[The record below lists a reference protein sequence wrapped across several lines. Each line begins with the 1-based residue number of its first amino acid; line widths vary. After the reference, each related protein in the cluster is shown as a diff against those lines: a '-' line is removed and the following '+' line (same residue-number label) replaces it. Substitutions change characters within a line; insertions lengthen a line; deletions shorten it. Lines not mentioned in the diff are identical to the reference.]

1 MSQSMKNIILAV
13 SIGIIIFLLLAIGY
27 NLKIIPISINVS
39 NNITTVQ
46 KQVDQLGIDFLG
58 QIQIEK
64 SKIKQLSENSFI
76 VDSFANKVITD
87 KVYSSIYEFTSTN
100 KNCFEVTFVGNDRNI
115 FFVYPPYASKRK
127 GLSIASE
134 YFNSFL
140 TKDYLILPFVSA
152 NELKASDEMVL
163 SYPVQ
168 KDGKTLGLMLLHYSG
183 TSLISQ
189 MFSKVN
195 LPVKNFVFVRQL
207 NMVVYNVPA
216 ELSADNKLFSDL
228 LFTVEQSNRAVG
240 PVKIGK
246 DKYYLFSTMVGDN
259 GKHVLIFPANKIGT
273 PLIVQIVVSFYLITI
288 IILIAYVILSF
299 FVNPKEETSHEKVS
313 TYYKKPE
320 YEEIKDQEEEEEFL
334 SSVSSEEKKKDFFFE
349 EVKPEKEIDE
359 AFKSLVDEVSTKK
372 SPLEVSLDE
381 EYVFTPPAGLE
392 NEKLK
397 VSEIPVEETKVEE
410 STIEEAEFEMPTL
423 ENEKLP
429 SIDEE
434 VTLGGK
440 EAEIESEV
448 ENAEKFS
455 KSSLPSLEE
464 LEEISKDNENYEKI
478 EDEFQL
484 PEEVLNIEDEM
495 KQLKEFEGDLDVEQ
509 NLTESQP
516 EEIQISADLKE
527 KKEKTPEAF
536 EEELPPLEDLSEFS
550 EEEKLPSLEELVEED
565 QKNVE
570 VKEENVFDET
580 AGFEQLPEIEEQEF
594 EKEPAEG
601 IELESEEKKE
611 EFEIPPLEDLEN
623 LGNIEDTEMIIPETT
638 GEAAEE
644 KLEIGNIE
652 EEAEIM
658 PTEIVIEQKA
668 EEEIPIEG
676 IENKPVSE
684 GTVDLDEFSSENI
697 PSQEKESEGDFF
709 NDKISDDIS
718 LSTEELEKVAASVS
732 ETDIENNFET
742 PENISSDIFEEEK
755 TEGADKSSGSITEDL
770 DIPEFS
776 DEDIGNLEGLDKE
789 NFTFSEP
796 EEEQKKDIF
805 DDLSNVNKEE
815 ALPDLPEDLETDI
828 GLLEPSS
835 DDELY
840 SATQKIE
847 SKTTFDDICSS
858 FSSKHNLDNIAFYRA
873 EGDLFVCNGSSDER
887 FHNISFSRDEPL
899 IEKLI
904 NLRKDIFIPEGLNKF
919 QPLLSKNR
927 ELFEN
932 SSSMY
937 MKGIFDE
944 GELLGIIFIFSNIGN
959 EKDKEEYYHIA
970 SKVAEMVQ

>member
-1 MSQSMKNIILAV
+1 MSQSMKNIILSV
-13 SIGIIIFLLLAIGY
+13 SIGIIIFLILAIGY

-76 VDSFANKVITD
+76 VDSFASKVITD

-100 KNCFEVTFVGNDRNI
+100 RSCFEVTFVGNDRNI

-152 NELKASDEMVL
+152 NDLKASDELVL
-163 SYPVQ
+163 SYPVL

-189 MFSKVN
+189 MFSKVD

-207 NMVVYNVPA
+207 NMIVYNVPA
-216 ELSADNKLFSDL
+216 ELSTDNKLFSDL
-228 LFTVEQSNRAVG
+228 LVTAEQSNRAVG

-259 GKHVLIFPANKIGT
+259 GKHVLIFPASKIGT

-299 FVNPKEETSHEKVS
+299 FINPKEETSPEKVS
-313 TYYKKPE
+313 NYYKRPE

-381 EYVFTPPAGLE
+381 EYVFTPPAGME
-392 NEKLK
+392 NEELK
-397 VSEIPVEETKVEE
+397 VSENPEEETKVEE
-410 STIEEAEFEMPTL
+410 STIEEAELEMPSL
-423 ENEKLP
+423 EDEKLP
-429 SIDEE
+429 SLDEE
-434 VTLGGK
+434 ATLGVK
-440 EAEIESEV
+440 ESEIESELKQ
-448 ENAEKFS
+448 AEELS
-455 KSSLPSLEE
+455 QSGLPSLEE
-464 LEEISKDNENYEKI
+464 LEGYTQDIENYEKV

-495 KQLKEFEGDLDVEQ
+495 KQLKEFESDLNITQNFSEAQPLEVETSAGLKQ
-509 NLTESQP
+509 SS
-516 EEIQISADLKE
+516 EETIETSEE
-527 KKEKTPEAF
+527 K
-536 EEELPPLEDLSEFS
+536 LPPLEDFSEFS

-565 QKNVE
+565 QKGSE
-570 VKEENVFDET
+570 VKEENVLDEA
-580 AGFEQLPEIEEQEF
+580 AGFEQLPEMEEQEF
-594 EKEPAEG
+594 EKEPSEG
-601 IELESEEKKE
+601 IETESEEKKE
-611 EFEIPPLEDLEN
+611 EFEVPPLEDLEN
-623 LGNIEDTEMIIPETT
+623 LGNIEDTDMIIPETT
-638 GEAAEE
+638 SEPSEE
-644 KLEIGNIE
+644 KLDIGNIE

-658 PTEIVIEQKA
+658 PTEIIIEQKT

-697 PSQEKESEGDFF
+697 PSQEEESEGDFF

-732 ETDIENNFET
+732 GSDIEDNFET
-742 PENISSDIFEEEK
+742 PENISSNIFEEENP
-755 TEGADKSSGSITEDL
+755 EGADKSSDSITEDL

-776 DEDIGNLEGLDKE
+776 DEDIGNLEGFDKGTPV
-789 NFTFSEP
+789 FTES
-796 EEEQKKDIF
+796 EEEQKKDAF
-805 DDLSNVNKEE
+805 DNLSNENEE
-815 ALPDLPEDLETDI
+815 ETLPDLPDDLETDI

-840 SATQKIE
+840 SATQKLE

-873 EGDLFVCNGSSDER
+873 EGDLFVCNGASDER

-904 NLRKDIFIPEGLNKF
+904 SLRKDIFIPEGLNSF
-919 QPLLSKNR
+919 QPLLNKNR